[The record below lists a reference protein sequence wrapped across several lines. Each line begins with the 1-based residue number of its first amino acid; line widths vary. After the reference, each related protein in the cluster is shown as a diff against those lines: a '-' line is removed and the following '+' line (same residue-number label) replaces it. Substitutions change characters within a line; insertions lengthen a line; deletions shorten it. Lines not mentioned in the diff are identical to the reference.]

1 MRFLRRLIFGLL
13 FTYVL
18 FWGGLAVYFS
28 YAETHK
34 ELLESNLS
42 NVFKRPV
49 TIDQVKTVWR
59 GVSPR
64 IQITGFKVEG
74 DLEGQPAFAFDSLST
89 ELSPVSLLRFWP
101 RFTEFALEKPV
112 LEVVSTENGKLQI
125 AGIQLS
131 GHNQGPV
138 NTERIFS
145 WLLDQ
150 NNGVWHD
157 GEVVWRRP
165 GSDARRFKGISFVY
179 QRQQEARSIQ
189 ATVNTDKGPLAFTAK
204 AQGNPLS
211 DKLWDASLEVLGEGG
226 QRLLTSDDLFLRVDS
241 GKGRLTLKTLDV
253 ERIRDFV
260 RLAGLSNE
268 ASWILDANL
277 KGRLHDFEFEF
288 SGPLLKMDDWKFTA
302 AASEVEFDSVKAV
315 PGMNNLR
322 GKLHAAASGGK
333 FEFVTQ
339 DSRFK
344 WQRWFDREFPIR
356 QASGQ
361 LTWQREEGGGIIFS
375 LIDGSLEDDHAKI
388 SKINASCRLDTS
400 AQKIESFA
408 QLFKVDSVAE
418 LSYEDGQLV
427 DSSETQS
434 LMPLILNASA
444 EFQFDDLSK
453 LTSYLP
459 NDSRIDK
466 FRKWS
471 SKAFQSGKMYNGV
484 ASYQGEISRNALRV
498 GKAQLDASADFDE
511 VIVDFGYQRN
521 WPRAEKGRGKVKIE
535 NELLTIS
542 PDELWFNGDAVTE
555 SQLQIADLFQLKR
568 LLTVRGKTST
578 SLVKGVDFLFKGPLI
593 KPENKLE
600 KLPVIAREGRVDIE
614 TFVELP
620 LNKINDAKV
629 NGTAQIRKGEG
640 LLPSGVPVS
649 NINGSVAFTERSVT
663 SNNIKATF
671 LGGQASG
678 TLVTTKAA
686 QPPVV
691 KVTASGVAKVDELEP
706 WVGEHMLTWFEG
718 SAPWQGELLIDGGRI
733 ELSASSDLEGVTVSA
748 PKPLAKQAIETAKM
762 NLSMKVGGKDVQQEL
777 LVSYRDKLQIRLQA
791 NDPSESGSSLFDN
804 CLISVGDP
812 ADSSIKP
819 GVNFS
824 ISDDDISIDD
834 WLRAIIDLASYTPKK
849 PTNNTAFLDAMRS
862 VKISAK
868 NSFLLGRYFGAMELS
883 TVSVDGFNWIGTVK
897 GDNIEGT
904 MQFSPRSDVGSY
916 AIKLARL
923 DLVDPPKPDA
933 PPAPV
938 DHSLNPE
945 DYPEVSLQIET
956 LRVSG
961 KNIGRLVF
969 NGRPNGREWTIEEMT
984 LKHNGIGT
992 VARGSWQ
999 NTKDTGSVTSFDFAT
1014 VIDEAGGALTDMDF
1028 DGIIRKGEGSIDGNL
1043 NWQGAPH
1050 EFDYARLNG
1059 EFDLRLKDGELV
1071 NVEPG
1076 SGKLLGLL
1084 NFNAIARRL
1093 VLDFRDVF
1101 AAGLKF
1107 DRMQYTGLIADGE
1120 AIFRQAYIFTP
1131 AVFVRMEGKLDLGKE
1146 LIDMEVHISPELGG
1160 NLALLSALANPTA
1173 GAVVYLTQ
1181 RIFKDEMRESNFIS
1195 YRALGTWKDF
1205 EMVELKSNEQ
1215 QAESE
1220 RTESG
1225 PTESGATE
1233 NGLDNAAKNG
1243 SADEQVPSNDKSELS
1258 SELRTP

>member
-1 MRFLRRLIFGLL
+1 MKLLRRLILGVL

-18 FWGGLAVYFS
+18 FWGGLAMYFS
-28 YAETHK
+28 YAKTHK
-34 ELLESNLS
+34 QLLESNLS

-49 TIDQVKTVWR
+49 TIDRVKTVWR
-59 GVSPR
+59 GVNPR
-64 IQITGFKVEG
+64 IQISGFKVEG
-74 DLEGQPAFAFDSLST
+74 DLQGQPALAFDSLST
-89 ELSPVSLLRFWP
+89 ELSPASLLRFWP

-112 LEVVSTENGKLQI
+112 LEIASTESGKLQI

-131 GHNQGPV
+131 GHNQGPI

-165 GSDARRFKGISFVY
+165 KSDALRFKGISFVY
-179 QRQQEARSIQ
+179 HREQEARSIQ

-211 DKLWDASLEVLGEGG
+211 DKLWDASLEVLGEQG
-226 QRLLTSDDLFLRVDS
+226 QRLLTSDDLFLQVDS

-260 RLAGLSNE
+260 RLAGLSKE
-268 ASWILDANL
+268 ASWMLDANL
-277 KGRLHDFEFEF
+277 RGRLHDFEFDF
-288 SGPLLKMDDWKFTA
+288 SGPLLQIDDWEFTA
-302 AASEVEFDSVKAV
+302 AASEVEFDSIKAV

-322 GKLHAAASGGK
+322 GKLYAAAAGGK

-339 DSRFK
+339 DSKFK
-344 WQRWFDREFPIR
+344 WQHWFDREFPIR
-356 QASGQ
+356 QATGQ

-388 SKINASCRLDTS
+388 SKINASCRLDTG

-408 QLFKVDSVAE
+408 QLFKIDSVAE

-427 DSSETQS
+427 DGSETQS
-434 LMPLILNASA
+434 LVPLILNASA
-444 EFQFDDLSK
+444 EFQFDDLSQF
-453 LTSYLP
+453 TSYLP

-466 FRKWS
+466 FRTWS
-471 SKAFQSGKMYNGV
+471 SKAFQSGKMYNGI

-521 WPRAEKGRGKVKIE
+521 WPRAEKGRGSVKIE
-535 NELLTIS
+535 NELLTIL
-542 PDELWFNGDAVTE
+542 PDELWLNGDEVTE
-555 SQLQIADLFQLKR
+555 SQLQIADLFQIKR

-593 KPENKLE
+593 KPENQLKI
-600 KLPVIAREGRVDIE
+600 LPVIARKGVVDIE

-620 LNKINDAKV
+620 LNKINNAKV
-629 NGTAQIRKGEG
+629 SGSAEIRKGEG

-649 NINGSVAFTERSVT
+649 NISGSVEFTERSVS

-671 LGGQASG
+671 LGGQTSG
-678 TLVTTKAA
+678 KLVTTKAA
-686 QPPVV
+686 QPPAL
-691 KVTASGVAKVDELEP
+691 KLTASGIAKVDELEP

-718 SAPWQGELLIDGGRI
+718 SAPWQGELLIDGGQI
-733 ELSASSDLEGVTVSA
+733 ELSGSSDLEGVTVLA
-748 PKPLAKQAIETAKM
+748 PAPLAKVASESARM
-762 NLSMKVGGKDVQQEL
+762 NLSMKIGGKEVQQEL
-777 LVSYRDKLQIRLQA
+777 AIAYRDDMQVRFQA
-791 NDPSESGSSLFDN
+791 NAPGLNESSLFDN
-804 CLISVGDP
+804 SLISVGNR
-812 ADSSIKP
+812 ADNALKP

-824 ISDDDISIDD
+824 INDDNINVDD
-834 WLRAIIDLASYTPKK
+834 WLSAVIDLASYKPKK
-849 PTNNTAFLDAMRS
+849 PTENTAFLDAMRS
-862 VKISAK
+862 VNISAS
-868 NSFLLGRYFGAMELS
+868 NPFFLGRNFGAMQLS
-883 TVSVDGFNWIGTVK
+883 TVSVDGSNWIGTVK

-904 MQFSPRSDVGSY
+904 MQLSPRSEVGSY
-916 AIKLARL
+916 AVKLARL
-923 DLVDPPKPDA
+923 DLIDPPKPDE
-933 PPAPV
+933 PPKPV
-938 DHSLNPE
+938 DHSLSPA
-945 DYPEVSLQIET
+945 DYPVVSLQVDT

-961 KNIGRLVF
+961 KNVGRLIF
-969 NGRPNGREWTIEEMT
+969 NGRPNGSEWMIEEMT

-992 VARGSWQ
+992 VARGNWQ

-1028 DGIIRKGEGSIDGNL
+1028 DGIIRKGEGSIDGSL

-1050 EFDYARLNG
+1050 EFDYSRLNG

-1071 NVEPG
+1071 KVEPG

-1160 NLALLSALANPTA
+1160 NLTLLSALANPTA

-1215 QAESE
+1215 QAESGPAD
-1220 RTESG
+1220 TGPAES
-1225 PTESGATE
+1225 SA
-1233 NGLDNAAKNG
+1233 DDAAKNG
-1243 SADEQVPSNDKSELS
+1243 SADEKILSNDKSGLS
-1258 SELRTP
+1258 SDLRTP